1 MVFLKMLDFI
11 LTRLNSMEEN
21 INDKLAD
28 AAEKLWASGVYEERD
43 DHLALLTANG
53 WGWAIERGLT
63 DYCGHTVAVA
73 GRGLLLDAICAKT
86 LPSNERL
93 AGHGPAGSAFETP
106 PETPEPGEIR
116 RGDIVTVNA
125 SKKRPYGSHIVLAMG
140 AVDDAGVFPTIEG
153 NSNGRRADGT
163 MGRGVVKKH
172 RRIGEVA
179 RVYRLTE
186 AHYE

>member
-1 MVFLKMLDFI
+1 MIFLKMLDFI
-11 LTRLNSMEEN
+11 LTRINKMETN
-21 INDKLAD
+21 TNNKLAD
-28 AAEKLWASGVYEERD
+28 AAEKLWAGGVYEERD
-43 DHLALLTANG
+43 DHLALLTSNG

-73 GRGLLLDAICAKT
+73 GRGLILDSICAKT

-93 AGHGPAGSAFETP
+93 AGHGPAGSAFKVA
-106 PETPEPGEIR
+106 PEHPRAEHIQ

-125 SKKRPYGSHIVLAMG
+125 RKGRPYGSHIVLAMG
-140 AVDDAGVFPTIEG
+140 SVDDAGVFPTIEG

-172 RRIGEVA
+172 RRIGEVS
-179 RVYRLTE
+179 RVYRLTG

>member
-1 MVFLKMLDFI
+1 MIFLKMLDFI
-11 LTRLNSMEEN
+11 LTRLDKMETN
-21 INDKLAD
+21 INDKLAA

-43 DHLALLTANG
+43 DHLAILTANG

-63 DYCGHTVAVA
+63 DYCGHTIAVA
-73 GRGLLLDAICAKT
+73 GRGLLHADICART

-93 AGHGPAGSAFETP
+93 AGHGPIGSAFIGV
-106 PETPEPGEIR
+106 PETPGAQDIR

-140 AVDDAGVFPTIEG
+140 APDDAGVFPTIEG
-153 NSNGRRADGT
+153 NSNGRRADGS

-172 RRIGEVA
+172 RRIGEVS
-179 RVYRLTE
+179 RVYRLTGD
-186 AHYE
+186 HYE

>member
-1 MVFLKMLDFI
+1 MLDF
-11 LTRLNSMEEN
+11 LLNRLDKMPEN
-21 INDKLAD
+21 PNEKLALAVED
-28 AAEKLWASGVYEERD
+28 LWASGVYEERG

-53 WGWAIERGLT
+53 WAWAIPRGLT

-106 PETPEPGEIR
+106 PEAPLPQHIR

-125 SKKRPYGSHIVLAMG
+125 SKARPYGSHIVMAMG
-140 AVDDAGVFPTIEG
+140 GVDDAGVFPTIEG
-153 NSNGRRADGT
+153 NSNGRRADGS
-163 MGRGVVKKH
+163 MGKGVVKKH

-179 RVYRLTE
+179 RVYRLTG
-186 AHYE
+186 AHYQ